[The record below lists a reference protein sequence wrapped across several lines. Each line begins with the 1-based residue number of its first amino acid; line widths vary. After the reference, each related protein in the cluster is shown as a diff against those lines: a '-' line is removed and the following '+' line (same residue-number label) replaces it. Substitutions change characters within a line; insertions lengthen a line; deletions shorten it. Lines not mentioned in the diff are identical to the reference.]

1 MRVIIDNLR
10 TTVSDLLIR
19 AGAPEDIAMIV
30 ADSLVSAEAKGV
42 RTHGIIR
49 LGSYLESIKDGSI
62 TPDARPTVTS
72 FKDSIINMS
81 GNSGFGI
88 YSAYVAANESMR
100 VSREKGI
107 SMIGMRNIHHIGMLE
122 YITDMC
128 AANGYI
134 AISMSNGHPTVSAP
148 NGKTRII
155 GTNPVSISIPSL
167 NENFNL
173 DFAISKTSFGAV
185 RKSALEGT
193 ELEKGVAVDASGNP
207 TTDPLEAMNGS
218 LIPFGGYKGFG
229 LGLVVD
235 LLAGI
240 LTGSAA
246 GPEVVTWNKLGKH
259 WNNGFVIIT
268 INPDFFG
275 NVGEFKNEVKRYIL
289 KLKEI
294 SPNASVPG
302 EKRHS
307 ALLDSIKNGIL
318 LDETQMNTL
327 TELSRHYG
335 TTSKI

>member
-1 MRVIIDNLR
+1 MRVIMADLKI
-10 TTVSDLLIR
+10 TVSDILIR
-19 AGAPEDIAMIV
+19 AGSPEDIAIIV

-49 LGSYLESIKDGSI
+49 LGSYLDSIKDGSL
-62 TPDARPTVTS
+62 TPDARPTVIS
-72 FKDSIINMS
+72 CKGSIINMN

-88 YSAYVAANESMR
+88 YSAYVAANKSMR
-100 VSREKGI
+100 MSEENGI
-107 SMIGMRNIHHIGMLE
+107 SMIGMKNIHHMGMLE
-122 YITDMC
+122 YVTDMC
-128 AANGYI
+128 ATKGYI

-148 NGKTRII
+148 EGKTRII

-167 NENFNL
+167 NRNFNL

-193 ELEKGVAVDASGNP
+193 QLEKGLAVDASGNS
-207 TTDPLEAMNGS
+207 TTDPMEAMNGS

-246 GPEVVTWNKLGKH
+246 GTEVVTWNKLGKR

-275 NVGEFKNEVKRYIL
+275 NVWEFKNEVKRYIL

-302 EKRHS
+302 EKRH
-307 ALLDSIKNGIL
+307 AVLLDSIKNGIL

-327 TELSRHYG
+327 TELSRYYG
-335 TTSKI
+335 TTPKI